1 MQIQSTEKVSSMSHK
16 KALEHVELGDGGMSN
31 KGKQFHMER
40 IKLGVDEKV
49 IFVSPLRFNPKRSE
63 PTI

>member
-16 KALEHVELGDGGMSN
+16 KVLEHVELWDGGMSN

-40 IKLGVDEKV
+40 TKLGEDEKV
-49 IFVSPLRFNPKRSE
+49 TFVSPLQFNPKRSE
-63 PTI
+63 PII